1 MVKGQAGKRDLDLEQ
16 PAEREL
22 SEAVKKGRRKVFALN
37 LSSPRLPVA
46 KSLPADLAYMAQAP
60 NRNVDIIE
68 KTTRLVNQVFSL
80 FFRHCRPEAEP
91 HRALNWNV

>member
-1 MVKGQAGKRDLDLEQ
+1 LVKGQAGNQDLNLEQ

-46 KSLPADLAYMAQAP
+46 KSLPANLAYMAQAP
-60 NRNVDIIE
+60 NRNIDIIE
-68 KTTRLVNQVFSL
+68 KTTRLVNQVFFV
-80 FFRHCRPEAEP
+80 FFAISAPKPSRIG
-91 HRALNWNV
+91 L